1 MLATDETKTSAARP
15 RGAAEESAAAPAKKA
30 RDGRLD
36 FWRGLCLIDM
46 VLVHMLYE
54 GVRMGAWLTPV
65 VGEYLRFAAGGF
77 IFLAGL
83 GVAYIYLQKARDN
96 SKRSQTYRSLWTRS
110 LYLLGVHYAA
120 SLSFIMIY
128 PLRGFHGPYPSPWQY
143 LTDVLL
149 LRQGSDLLLF
159 YVMMVGLAPFML
171 ELMRRGQ
178 AWLLAVFSVGLFAVG
193 HWHPRLLALPI
204 QQGFLPVLW
213 QMIFV
218 AGLLAG
224 AGLKKYDA
232 LTPRGKVLATAA
244 AWGATALVW
253 LMAYGPLA
261 LWAWNAGIGF
271 AKSPLSAGE
280 AVRYLTLILAIML
293 STDLI
298 WRWIRNGAAIEFVSR
313 LGRRSLAVYVA
324 HIWVVALMV
333 ALAQRMEWAG
343 SMQIVLVG
351 IAVMLLY
358 AWTRVMDAAEQG
370 VPSKKDEDAP
380 LVRPVVWRL
389 SGAATAAVGVAFMVN
404 AVTQNRHGDDGRN
417 LLLSHVAP
425 PANLAGAVD
434 PAEDEGFGEDEI
446 TPQVPDEG
454 VPPEMEV

>member
-1 MLATDETKTSAARP
+1 MSSVAVSTQMMEGNRTS
-15 RGAAEESAAAPAKKA
+15 EEAAPAERAAQGRPKP

-54 GVRMGAWLTPV
+54 GVRMGTWLTPV

-83 GVAYIYLQKARDN
+83 GVAYIYLNKARDD
-96 SKRSQTYRSLWTRS
+96 SKRPGVYRSLWKRS

-128 PLRGFHGPYPSPWQY
+128 PLRGFEGPYPSPWQY
-143 LTDVLL
+143 FLDVLL
-149 LRQGSDLLLF
+149 LKQGSDLLLF
-159 YVMMVGLAPFML
+159 YVMMVGLAPAML
-171 ELMRRGQ
+171 ELMRRGHG
-178 AWLLAVFSVGLFAVG
+178 WLLAVLSVGLFG
-193 HWHPRLLALPI
+193 LGQYYPRLLALPI

-213 QMIFV
+213 QMVFV

-224 AGLKKYDA
+224 AWLKTYDA
-232 LTPRGKVLATAA
+232 LTTAGKLRLGAV
-244 AWGATALVW
+244 AWGAAGLVW
-253 LMAYGPLA
+253 MLAYGPLA
-261 LWAWNAGIGF
+261 LFAWNVGIGF
-271 AKSPLSAGE
+271 AKNPLSGGE
-280 AVRYLTLILAIML
+280 AVRYLTLIVAIMIT
-293 STDLI
+293 TDLL
-298 WRWIRNGAAIEFVSR
+298 WRWIADGAAVEFVSR

-351 IAVMLLY
+351 VALVLLY
-358 AWTRVMDAAEQG
+358 AWTRVMDAAEEVVASG
-370 VPSKKDEDAP
+370 KGRAEDAP

-389 SGAATAAVGVAFMVN
+389 S
-404 AVTQNRHGDDGRN
+404 
-417 LLLSHVAP
+417 
-425 PANLAGAVD
+425 
-434 PAEDEGFGEDEI
+434 
-446 TPQVPDEG
+446 
-454 VPPEMEV
+454 

>member
-1 MLATDETKTSAARP
+1 MWSVAVPAQTDETPRSQPAARP
-15 RGAAEESAAAPAKKA
+15 SKA

-54 GVRMGAWLTPV
+54 GVRMGAWLTPII
-65 VGEYLRFAAGGF
+65 GEYLRFAAGGF

-83 GVAYIYLQKARDN
+83 GVAYIYLDKVRDDAKRGETYRTLL
-96 SKRSQTYRSLWTRS
+96 KRSV
-110 LYLLGVHYAA
+110 YLLGVHYAA

-128 PLRGFHGPYPSPWQY
+128 PLRGFAGPYPTPWQY
-143 LTDVLL
+143 ALDVFL

-159 YVMMVGLAPFML
+159 YVMMVGLAPAML
-171 ELMRRGQ
+171 ELLRRGHG
-178 AWLLAVFSVGLFAVG
+178 WLLAILSVGLFALG
-193 HWHPRLLALPI
+193 QWYPRLLALPI

-224 AGLKKYDA
+224 ARLKKYDA
-232 LTPRGKVLATAA
+232 LTVRRKLAVTATV
-244 AWGATALVW
+244 WSTAGLLW

-271 AKSPLSAGE
+271 AKNPLSAGE
-280 AVRYLTLILAIML
+280 AARYLTLTLAIML
-293 STDLI
+293 STDLV
-298 WRWIRNGAAIEFVSR
+298 WRWIQNAAPVEFVER

-343 SMQIVLVG
+343 SVQIVLVA
-351 IAVMLLY
+351 IAILLLY
-358 AWTRVMDAAEQG
+358 AWTRVMDAAEEG
-370 VPSKKDEDAP
+370 VHSKNDKNAP
-380 LVRPVVWRL
+380 AIRPIVWRL
-389 SGAATAAVGVAFMVN
+389 SGAATAAVGLAFMVN
-404 AVTQNRHGDDGRN
+404 AVTQSHHGDDRRN

-434 PAEDEGFGEDEI
+434 DADDDTAPDDEI
-446 TPQVPDEG
+446 TPQT
-454 VPPEMEV
+454 PEDDAPVVQLDA